1 MVYGSEKPTTRRSRI
16 VTMAVAWVVVGIPL
30 TVGMWLFMGWWM
42 LLPLAVVVWATVDYI
57 RKGGSGIDH
66 FWMGW

>member
-1 MVYGSEKPTTRRSRI
+1 
-16 VTMAVAWVVVGIPL
+16 MAVAWVVVGIPL